1 MPKKYQTIM
10 LEIAIPII
18 LRNRKRS
25 PERCVRNLMEL
36 GEKVSSSS
44 IHVSKDR
51 IYHNLLELCKGDE
64 QQAILDYFYDVF
76 LRTIS

>member
-1 MPKKYQTIM
+1 MQKKYQTIM
-10 LEIAIPII
+10 LEITIPII

-36 GEKVSSSS
+36 GEKVSSSALN
-44 IHVSKDR
+44 VSKER

-64 QQAILDYFYDVF
+64 QQAILEYFYDVF
-76 LRTIS
+76 LRSLS

>member
-36 GEKVSSSS
+36 GEKVSSSTL
-44 IHVSKDR
+44 HVQKDR
-51 IYHNLLELCKGDE
+51 IYEELLKLCKGDE
-64 QQAILDYFYDVF
+64 QQAILEYFYDIF
-76 LRTIS
+76 LRSVS